1 MIRAKYH
8 SFYYGYV
15 IVAAALVI
23 QLVGWGI
30 FGCFGVFINELEN
43 ILGWSRASISGVTS
57 VILLVHGFFSII
69 VGRSSD
75 RFGPRIVMTI
85 CAIVYAL
92 GIFLTSRVTSLWQL
106 YLTWG
111 LIAGIGVS
119 AFDVVV
125 LSTIA
130 RWFSKT
136 RGFINGIVKAGA
148 GLGHLSMPII
158 AGALIL
164 AQDWRFAFIILAL
177 ICLVPVVTASQ
188 FLRRTP
194 TAKGPLSESNSP
206 SNIDSKSIEKGISL
220 REATTHRQFWFLL
233 IAYSAILF
241 STYTIQIHIAPHT
254 IDMGNSLTQAAGM
267 LSVIGASSIIGRFG
281 MGVIGDKIGTVK
293 TMMICC
299 AILGVTLLC
308 LSFIKQTWILY
319 LVLPVYGLGHGGALS
334 IISPLVASLFGT
346 SSHGAIYGVIIFGG
360 TIGGALGPLIAGSIF
375 DRTDSYSTVFLIIA
389 ATALVALIFMATLR
403 PLIAKE

>member
-1 MIRAKYH
+1 LSKLRPRW
-8 SFYYGYV
+8 YYGYI

-43 ILGWSRASISGVTS
+43 KLGWSRASISGVTS
-57 VILLVHGFFSII
+57 VILLVHGFFSIL

-75 RFGPRIVMTI
+75 RYGPRIVMTI
-85 CAIVYAL
+85 CTIVYAL
-92 GIFLTSRVTSLWQL
+92 GIFFTSRITSLWQL

-111 LIAGIGVS
+111 VIAGIGVS

-130 RWFSKT
+130 RWFSNT

-148 GLGHLSMPII
+148 GLGHLSMPVI

-164 AQDWRFAFIILAL
+164 TKDWRFAFIILAI
-177 ICLVPVVTASQ
+177 ICLVPVVIASQ
-188 FLRRTP
+188 FLRLTP
-194 TAKGPLSESNSP
+194 TAKGTLNESNSP
-206 SNIDSKSIEKGISL
+206 SNNDSKSIEKGTSL

-254 IDMGNSLTQAAGM
+254 IDLGNSLTQAAGM

-360 TIGGALGPLIAGSIF
+360 TIGGALGPLLAGSIF
-375 DRTDSYSTVFLIIA
+375 DRTDSYSTVFLILA
-389 ATALVALIFMATLR
+389 ATALIAFAFIATLR
-403 PLIAKE
+403 PLVAKE

>member
-1 MIRAKYH
+1 MIRVKSY
-8 SFYYGYV
+8 SLYYGYI

-43 ILGWSRASISGVTS
+43 KLGWSRASISGVTS

-136 RGFINGIVKAGA
+136 RGLINGIVKAGA

-164 AQDWRFAFIILAL
+164 AKDWRFAFIILAL
-177 ICLVPVVTASQ
+177 ICLVPVVIASQ

-254 IDMGNSLTQAAGM
+254 IDLGNSLTQAAGM

-308 LSFIKQTWILY
+308 LSFIKQTWMLY

-375 DRTDSYSTVFLIIA
+375 DRTSSYSIVFLIIA
-389 ATALVALIFMATLR
+389 ATALVALAFVGTLR